1 MAEKALKVISL
12 FNHKGGVSKTTT
24 TFNLGWMLASKGKT
38 VILVDADPQCNLTGM
53 VLDYRGPGDLE
64 KFYQAGS
71 ERNIM
76 AGLAPAFESRPKAIE
91 GVDCVPID
99 GQKGLYLLP
108 GHLRLA
114 EYEVTLGIAQELS
127 AAILTLKNLPG
138 SLSFL
143 LQKTAEKMR
152 ADYILVDMSP
162 SLSSINQNLL
172 MTSDFFIVPTSPDY
186 FSVMAI
192 ESLAAVLPRWH
203 DWATKASSLP
213 VFYKADYPFPET
225 NTKFLGTIIQKFRP
239 RGGGS
244 PAVAFQTW
252 ITEINAKVSG
262 RLLPVLTKDKMVLPA
277 KAYQDAELGPGCCLS
292 TISDFNSLIAQSQKH
307 RTPIFALSP
316 EQIEQTGIVLDRT
329 TESQTEFKQIFS
341 DLADKVILLTSY
353 EFST

>member
-1 MAEKALKVISL
+1 MAKNTTKIITL

-24 TFNLGWMLASKGKT
+24 TFNLGWMLASKGHT
-38 VILVDADPQCNLTGM
+38 VIVVDSDPQCNLTGM
-53 VLDYRGPGDLE
+53 VLDYKGARELE
-64 KFYQAGS
+64 KFYKTES

-91 GVDCVPID
+91 GIDCIAVD

-127 AAILTLKNLPG
+127 TAIQTLKNLPG

-143 LQKTAEKMR
+143 LRKTAKKMD
-152 ADYILVDMSP
+152 ADYVIVDMSP

-203 DWATKASSLP
+203 DWAEKASSLP
-213 VFYKADYPFPET
+213 VLRGADYPFPKP
-225 NTKFLGTIIQKFRP
+225 NLKFLGTIIQKYRP
-239 RGGGS
+239 RGGGA

-252 ITEINAKVSG
+252 INEINKRVTT
-262 RLLPVLTKDKMVLPA
+262 RLIPELITRKMMLPDKT
-277 KAYQDAELGPGCCLS
+277 YQDAALLKELCLA
-292 TISDFNSLIAQSQKH
+292 TISDFNSLIAKSQES
-307 RTPIFALSP
+307 RTPIFALSK
-316 EQIEQTGIVLDRT
+316 EQIGQTGIVLERT
-329 TESQTEFKQIFS
+329 IASQQEFEQVFS
-341 DLADKVILLTSY
+341 RLADEVIFLTTY
-353 EFST
+353 E

>member
-64 KFYQAGS
+64 KFYQAES

-213 VFYKADYPFPET
+213 VLCKADYPFPET

-262 RLLPVLTKDKMVLPA
+262 RLLPVLTKDKMMLPT
-277 KAYQDAELGPGCCLS
+277 KAYQDVELGPGCCLS

-316 EQIEQTGIVLDRT
+316 EQIGQTGIVLDRT
-329 TESQTEFKQIFS
+329 TKSQTEFKQIFS
-341 DLADKVILLTSY
+341 DLANKVILLTSY

>member
-1 MAEKALKVISL
+1 MTENLLKVISL

-24 TFNLGWMLASKGKT
+24 TFNLGWILASKGKR

-64 KFYQAGS
+64 KFYQAES

-91 GVDCVPID
+91 GIDCVPIK
-99 GQKGLYLLP
+99 GQEGLYLLP

-127 AAILTLKNLPG
+127 AAILTLKNIPG

-143 LQKTAEKMR
+143 LHKTAEKMH

-192 ESLAAVLPRWH
+192 ESLATVLPRWH
-203 DWATKASSLP
+203 NWATKASSSP
-213 VFYKADYPFPET
+213 VFCNADYPFPRV
-225 NTKFLGTIIQKFRP
+225 NAKFLGTIIQKFRP
-239 RGGGS
+239 RGGGN

-252 ITEINAKVSG
+252 IKEINAKVSE
-262 RLLPVLTKDKMVLPA
+262 RLVPVLKKDEMTLSA
-277 KAYQDAELGPGCCLS
+277 EAYQDAELGPECCLS
-292 TISDFNSLIAQSQKH
+292 MISDFNSLIAQSQKH
-307 RTPIFALSP
+307 RTPIFALTP
-316 EQIEQTGIVLDRT
+316 EQIGQTGIVLERT
-329 TESQTEFKQIFS
+329 VKSQTEFKQIFS
-341 DLADKVILLTSY
+341 DLANKVIQLTTY
-353 EFST
+353 ELST